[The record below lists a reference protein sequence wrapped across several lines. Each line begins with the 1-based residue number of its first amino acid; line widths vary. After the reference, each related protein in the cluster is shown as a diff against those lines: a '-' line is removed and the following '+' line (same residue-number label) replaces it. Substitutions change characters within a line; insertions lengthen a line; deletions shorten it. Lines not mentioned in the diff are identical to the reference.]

1 MKKWIAT
8 LAIALC
14 AVTATATPPDIEEIE
29 GVVQNLTTYAVT
41 TDDGDMI
48 YETDVYVKVTRRIRG
63 DSDMFVTI
71 RVVGGTLNGLTMV
84 SSNESVPTKN
94 KKYHI
99 IFNTDSHSKKRI
111 VGGNNGIRLVQ

>member
-29 GVVQNLTTYAVT
+29 GVVQNLITYAVT

-48 YETDVYVKVTRRIRG
+48 LETDVYVKVTRRIRG
-63 DSDMFVTI
+63 DSDTFITL
-71 RVVGGTLNGLTMV
+71 RVIGGTLNGLTMV
-84 SSNESVPTKN
+84 NSNETVPTKN

-99 IFNTDSHSKKRI
+99 YFHTDSHSKKRP
-111 VGGNNGIRLVQ
+111 VDGNAGMVPVS